1 MHLLFG
7 LIRVIRVSVLCVSSI
22 GVKKISA
29 VTHKTKGIVVR
40 VVKYGDTS
48 VIVSVYTEL
57 FGIQSYMVNGVRTST
72 KRGGSA
78 SLFQPAS
85 ILDLVVYHNELKNIQ
100 RIKEFKW
107 NYLYQSLFFDVIRNS
122 VALYMIEL
130 LQKTLKQP
138 ESNPDLFHFIED
150 SLLHLDQASDAVV
163 ANFPLFF
170 GLHLSAFYGFR
181 VSDNYSA
188 SNSILDLL
196 EGEFVNE
203 QPSHSYFLEGNYSFT
218 VSQLLKTMHPHELNE
233 LKLNKEARRV
243 LLNAFGTFYAL
254 HIQAFGTMKT
264 LSVLQEV
271 L

>member
-1 MHLLFG
+1 MT
-7 LIRVIRVSVLCVSSI
+7 
-22 GVKKISA
+22 
-29 VTHKTKGIVVR
+29 THKTKGIVVR

-48 VIVSVYTEL
+48 IIVSVYTEL
-57 FGIQSYMVNGVRTST
+57 FGIQSYIVNGVRTSS

-85 ILDLVVYHNELKNIQ
+85 ILDLVVYHNDLKNIQ
-100 RIKEFKW
+100 RIREFKW
-107 NYLYQSLFFDVIRNS
+107 SYLYQSVFFDVIKNS

-138 ESNPDLFHFIED
+138 EPNPDLFHFIED
-150 SLLHLDQASDAVV
+150 SFLHLDHATDTVV

-181 VSDNYSA
+181 ISDNYSETR
-188 SNSILDLL
+188 SILDLS
-196 EGEFVNE
+196 EGEFVE
-203 QPSHSYFLEGNYSFT
+203 EHPSHSHFLEGQHSYT
-218 VSQLLKTMHPHELNE
+218 TSQLLKTMHPSELNDIK
-233 LKLNKEARRV
+233 LKKEARRA
-243 LLNAFGTFYAL
+243 LLNAYGTFYAL
-254 HIQAFGTMKT
+254 HIQDFGTMKT